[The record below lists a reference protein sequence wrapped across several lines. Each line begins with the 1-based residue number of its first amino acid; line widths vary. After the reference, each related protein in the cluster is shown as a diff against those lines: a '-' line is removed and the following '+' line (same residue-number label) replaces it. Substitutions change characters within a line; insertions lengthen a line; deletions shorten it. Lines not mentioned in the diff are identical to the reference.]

1 LKIINGGFEMSENFT
16 RKWIMVTVFAVVL
29 TYVAVGLY
37 QGFSI
42 GASSIVLPVI
52 VGNLLVVVGMLYWVI
67 KERRAG
73 IPIIDER
80 SQLIDGKAA
89 KLTLIVGI
97 YFMMALTFYDI
108 AAQFIALPTKNA
120 AIYLAVSAIFLL
132 SFFGLSRWYYG
143 KSRSRLPL

>member
-1 LKIINGGFEMSENFT
+1 MSENFK
-16 RKWIMVTVFAVVL
+16 RRWIMVTVLAVVL

-52 VGNLLVVVGMLYWVI
+52 VGNLFVVVGVLYWVI
-67 KERRAG
+67 TERREG
-73 IPIIDER
+73 IPIADER
-80 SQLIDGKAA
+80 SQLVNGKAA
-89 KLTLIVGI
+89 LLTLFVGI

-108 AAQFIALPTKNA
+108 AAQFISLPTKNA
-120 AIYLAVSAIFLL
+120 AIYLAVSAMFML

-143 KSRSRLPL
+143 KKPSR

>member
-1 LKIINGGFEMSENFT
+1 MSENFN
-16 RKWIMVTVFAVVL
+16 RKWIMVTVLAVVL
-29 TYVAVGLY
+29 TYVAIGLY

-52 VGNLLVVVGMLYWVI
+52 VGNLFIVGGILYRVI
-67 KERRAG
+67 TEWRAG
-73 IPIIDER
+73 IPVADER
-80 SQLIDGKAA
+80 SQLVDGKAA

-108 AAQFIALPTKNA
+108 AAQFIPLPTKNA
-120 AIYLAVSAIFLL
+120 AIYLAVSAMFLL

-143 KSRSRLPL
+143 KKPSR

>member
-1 LKIINGGFEMSENFT
+1 VLKLTNGGFEMSENFK
-16 RKWIMVTVFAVVL
+16 RRWIMVTVLAVVL
-29 TYVAVGLY
+29 TYVAIGLY

-52 VGNLLVVVGMLYWVI
+52 VGNLFVVFGMLYWVI
-67 KERRAG
+67 SERRAG
-73 IPIIDER
+73 IPIADER
-80 SQLIDGKAA
+80 SQLVNGKAA
-89 KLTLIVGI
+89 LLTLFVGI

-120 AIYLAVSAIFLL
+120 AIYLAVSAMFLL

-143 KSRSRLPL
+143 KRRSR

>member
-1 LKIINGGFEMSENFT
+1 MSENFN
-16 RKWIMVTVFAVVL
+16 RKLIIVTAAAVVL

-52 VGNLLVVVGMLYWVI
+52 VGNLFVVGGVLYRVI
-67 KERRAG
+67 TDRRVGVPVA
-73 IPIIDER
+73 DER
-80 SQLIDGKAA
+80 SQLVDGKAA

-108 AAQFIALPTKNA
+108 AAQYIPLPTKNA
-120 AIYLAVSAIFLL
+120 AIYLAASAMFML

-143 KSRSRLPL
+143 KRPSR

>member
-1 LKIINGGFEMSENFT
+1 VLKLTNGEFEMNENFK
-16 RKWIMVTVFAVVL
+16 RKWIMVTALAVVL
-29 TYVAVGLY
+29 TYVAIGLY

-52 VGNLLVVVGMLYWVI
+52 VGNLFVVVGILYWVI
-67 KERRAG
+67 KEWRAG
-73 IPIIDER
+73 IPIADER
-80 SQLIDGKAA
+80 SQLVDGKAA

-108 AAQFIALPTKNA
+108 AAQFITLPTKNA
-120 AIYLAVSAIFLL
+120 AIYLAASAMFLL

-143 KSRSRLPL
+143 KRRSR

>member
-1 LKIINGGFEMSENFT
+1 MELTNGGFEMNENFK
-16 RKWIMVTVFAVVL
+16 RKWIMVTAAAVVL

-52 VGNLLVVVGMLYWVI
+52 VGNLFVVVGMLYWVI
-67 KERRAG
+67 TERRAG
-73 IPIIDER
+73 IPVVDER
-80 SQLIDGKAA
+80 SQLVDGKAA

-97 YFMMALTFYDI
+97 CFMMALSFYDI
-108 AAQFIALPTKNA
+108 AAQFIPLPTKNA
-120 AIYLAVSAIFLL
+120 AIYLAASAMFLL

-143 KSRSRLPL
+143 KRRSR

>member
-1 LKIINGGFEMSENFT
+1 MSESFT
-16 RKWIMVTVFAVVL
+16 RKWIIVTVSAVVL
-29 TYVAVGLY
+29 TYVAIGFY

-52 VGNLLVVVGMLYWVI
+52 VGNLVGGVGVLYWVI

-73 IPIIDER
+73 IPIADER
-80 SQLIDGKAA
+80 SQIVNGKAA
-89 KLTLIVGI
+89 LLTLFVGI

-120 AIYLAVSAIFLL
+120 AIYLAASAMFLL

-143 KSRSRLPL
+143 KKPSR

>member
-1 LKIINGGFEMSENFT
+1 MELTNGGFEMNENFK
-16 RKWIMVTVFAVVL
+16 RKWIMVTAAAVVL

-52 VGNLLVVVGMLYWVI
+52 VGNLFVVGGVLYRVI
-67 KERRAG
+67 TDRRAG
-73 IPIIDER
+73 VPIADER
-80 SQLIDGKAA
+80 SQLVDGKAA

-108 AAQFIALPTKNA
+108 AAQYIPLPTKNA
-120 AIYLAVSAIFLL
+120 AIYLAASAMFLL

-143 KSRSRLPL
+143 KRPSR

>member
-1 LKIINGGFEMSENFT
+1 MSENFN
-16 RKWIMVTVFAVVL
+16 RRWIIVTVFAVVL

-37 QGFSI
+37 QGFSV

-52 VGNLLVVVGMLYWVI
+52 VGNLFVVIGMLYWAI
-67 KERRAG
+67 KESRAG
-73 IPIIDER
+73 IPVTDER

-97 YFMMALTFYDI
+97 YFMMVLTFYDI
-108 AAQFIALPTKNA
+108 ASQFITLPTKNA
-120 AIYLAVSAIFLL
+120 AIYLSVSAIFLL

-143 KSRSRLPL
+143 KRRSRFIL